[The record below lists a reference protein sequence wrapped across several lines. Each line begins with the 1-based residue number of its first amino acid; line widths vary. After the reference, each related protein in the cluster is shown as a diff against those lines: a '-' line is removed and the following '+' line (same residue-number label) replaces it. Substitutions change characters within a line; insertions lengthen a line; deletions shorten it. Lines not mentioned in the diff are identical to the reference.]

1 MIYGVVSM
9 NNKAS
14 LTSIFFVIIILIV
27 LAFGLL
33 FTGVI
38 TNNLF
43 NQINGDIL
51 ETPRINETVTDYQTA
66 SIPIAD
72 TLFIIIF
79 FGIFISLIVTA
90 VYTDAHPVVLGIFM
104 IIFLLFGVTL
114 AMFGSNMFDDMK
126 GGISGNIE
134 GSADTSFMDLLL
146 GDAFPIMMIALF
158 LVFIIIFYSKR
169 SG

>member
-1 MIYGVVSM
+1 M
-9 NNKAS
+9 NNKGS

-38 TNNLF
+38 TNNIF
-43 NQINGDIL
+43 NEIDGDIL
-51 ETPRINETVTDYQTA
+51 NTPRINETVINYQTA

-79 FGIFISLIVTA
+79 FGVFITLIVTA
-90 VYTDAHPVVLGIFM
+90 VYTDAHPVVIGIFI

-114 AMFGSNMFDDMK
+114 AMFGSNMFDSLK
-126 GGISGNIE
+126 GGISGNIQ

-146 GDAFPIMMIALF
+146 GSVFPIMMIALF
-158 LVFIIIFYSKR
+158 LVFAIIFYAKR